1 MSYFF
6 ISAATHYMM
15 LHNRKDP
22 AVFDGNYLLGSH
34 WRASD
39 AKKHYLREAV
49 ISLSAF
55 FLENQTNSKFK
66 NQFHEFFFFAYF
78 FIFLFQ
84 FFFVK
89 RQILEGKN
97 GDRRKSRLNMKRN

>member
-49 ISLSAF
+49 
-55 FLENQTNSKFK
+55 NHYQ
-66 NQFHEFFFFAYF
+66 
-78 FIFLFQ
+78 LFV
-84 FFFVK
+84 F
-89 RQILEGKN
+89 
-97 GDRRKSRLNMKRN
+97 

>member
-66 NQFHEFFFFAYF
+66 NQFHEKKFCIFF
-78 FIFLFQ
+78 FIF
-84 FFFVK
+84 FF
-89 RQILEGKN
+89 R
-97 GDRRKSRLNMKRN
+97 

>member
-55 FLENQTNSKFK
+55 FWKTKQTQNLKINFTI
-66 NQFHEFFFFAYF
+66 FFFCIFFHYFYNLYF
-78 FIFLFQ
+78 FSLKDKF
-84 FFFVK
+84 
-89 RQILEGKN
+89 
-97 GDRRKSRLNMKRN
+97 

>member
-55 FLENQTNSKFK
+55 FWKTKQTQNLKINFTKK
-66 NQFHEFFFFAYF
+66 NFAYSFSFFFSLKDKF
-78 FIFLFQ
+78 
-84 FFFVK
+84 
-89 RQILEGKN
+89 
-97 GDRRKSRLNMKRN
+97 

>member
-55 FLENQTNSKFK
+55 FWKTKQTQVLKINFTK
-66 NQFHEFFFFAYF
+66 FFFAYSF
-78 FIFLFQ
+78 S
-84 FFFVK
+84 FFFSLK
-89 RQILEGKN
+89 DKF
-97 GDRRKSRLNMKRN
+97 

>member
-39 AKKHYLREAV
+39 AKKYYLREAV

-55 FLENQTNSKFK
+55 FF
-66 NQFHEFFFFAYF
+66 
-78 FIFLFQ
+78 
-84 FFFVK
+84 
-89 RQILEGKN
+89 GKN
-97 GDRRKSRLNMKRN
+97 KKLQI

>member
-49 ISLSAF
+49 ISL
-55 FLENQTNSKFK
+55 
-66 NQFHEFFFFAYF
+66 
-78 FIFLFQ
+78 
-84 FFFVK
+84 
-89 RQILEGKN
+89 
-97 GDRRKSRLNMKRN
+97 

>member
-55 FLENQTNSKFK
+55 FFGK
-66 NQFHEFFFFAYF
+66 NKKTPNLKINLTKKFFAYYSF
-78 FIFLFQ
+78 SF

>member
-39 AKKHYLREAV
+39 AKKYYLREAV

-55 FLENQTNSKFK
+55 FLEKTKNSKFK
-66 NQFHEFFFFAYF
+66 NQFHEKNFLHILFHFFF
-78 FIFLFQ
+78 
-84 FFFVK
+84 
-89 RQILEGKN
+89 R
-97 GDRRKSRLNMKRN
+97 

>member
-49 ISLSAF
+49 NHNQLF
-55 FLENQTNSKFK
+55 FLEKPNKLKF
-66 NQFHEFFFFAYF
+66 
-78 FIFLFQ
+78 
-84 FFFVK
+84 
-89 RQILEGKN
+89 
-97 GDRRKSRLNMKRN
+97 